1 MGLFEQFPYTN
12 FHQINLDWFLNA
24 WSEFQADI
32 NNRITEFENNVNSDI
47 NSFKTDINSFKTD
60 INNRLNT
67 FTSQINKAMEDFQN
81 ETNQDINAFKT
92 SINSQITTFKNQI
105 NSQISAFDTRLDSM
119 QTTVN
124 NIPTTVTNEVS
135 EQLEDKNLT
144 QLVRNLIPQY
154 ANNLQGKKAYF
165 IGDEP
170 SYWDS
175 FLSAAGLASCAT
187 YFSNLTAAQVLSYLQ
202 SIAQPESYDIFFLS
216 FGNRDG
222 SALSNYNTVKQNII
236 DIVTFFSDNT
246 SADVFYIVPETN
258 NTLEANSVTGLN
270 PMLAAISCYVSNYS
284 PWYYIDN
291 RKNRRHPALDLFIYT
306 SLHWNTPIRPIAS
319 VKSYIDRLSFG
330 NAKFTGSFRF
340 SMDTWGRI
348 VYVID
353 VFGTDLEINATTDRN
368 ATISTNMPSYLGGE
382 DRPIFIPVR
391 ANWGSHLSNNCFL
404 TFGGDNPNALQIVFN
419 DNAPD
424 GPWADACRILGC
436 GSYISPRI
444 SEFSPSLNAI

>member
-32 NNRITEFENNVNSDI
+32 NNRITEFENDVNSDI
-47 NSFKTDINSFKTD
+47 NSFKTDIN
-60 INNRLNT
+60 NRFNT
-67 FTSQINKAMEDFQN
+67 FTSQINKAMKDFQN
-81 ETNQDINAFKT
+81 ETKQDINAFKS
-92 SINSQITTFKNQI
+92 SINSQITTFKNQV
-105 NSQISAFDTRLDSM
+105 NSQILAFDTRLDSM

-175 FLSAAGLASCAT
+175 FLSAAGLASCAR
-187 YFSNLTAAQVLSYLQ
+187 YFSHLTAAQVLSYLQ

-236 DIVTFFSDNT
+236 DLVTFFSDNT
-246 SADVFYIVPETN
+246 SADVFYIVPEINT
-258 NTLEANSVTGLN
+258 TLENDSVTGLN
-270 PMLAAISCYVSNYS
+270 PMLSAISCYISNYS

-319 VKSYIDRLSFG
+319 VKSYVDRLSFG
-330 NAKFTGSFRF
+330 SANFSGSFRF

-353 VFGTDLEINATTDRN
+353 VIGSNLSINATTDRN
-368 ATISTNMPSYLGGE
+368 ATISTNMPSFLGGE
-382 DRPIFIPVR
+382 SRPLFIPVR
-391 ANWGSHLSNNCFL
+391 ANWGSHISANCFL
-404 TFGGDNPNALQIVFN
+404 TFGGTNPNQLDIVFN
-419 DNAPD
+419 DSSQS
-424 GPWADACRILGC
+424 GPWASSCRILGC
-436 GSYISPRI
+436 GSYTSPRI
-444 SEFSPSLNAI
+444 SEFSPSLNVI